1 MQMLGST
8 GKSNERIIYRLMTI
22 QLFGLSP
29 IYVQWND
36 ILDILIVAFVVY
48 KAIKLFKETRAIQLL
63 KGITLLVAAFF
74 VSGWLELRSLN
85 FILRNTLEIG
95 LFALVVLFQPEL
107 KRALEK
113 LGGRRL
119 KKFFGLRTASE
130 ENDIATLNMIDS
142 VSDAM
147 GRFKESKTG
156 ALVVIERTTRIGDII
171 STGTPIDA
179 EVSSRLL
186 ENIFYK
192 GAALHDGAAVIR
204 DNRLCAAGCLLPLSQ
219 NMSISADLGTR
230 HRAAIG
236 MSENSD
242 SIIVIVSE
250 ETGHISVAV
259 NGSLRKNL
267 TKEQLNA
274 NLRSMLLPNVSD
286 KGRLFRS
293 QKGGKQ

>member
-1 MQMLGST
+1 
-8 GKSNERIIYRLMTI
+8 MTI

-36 ILDILIVAFVVY
+36 LLDILIVAFVVY

-63 KGITLLVAAFF
+63 KGVALLVAAFF

-95 LFALVVLFQPEL
+95 LFALIVLFQPEL
-107 KRALEK
+107 KRALER

-119 KKFFGLRTASE
+119 RKFFGFRSSGEDA
-130 ENDIATLNMIDS
+130 DIKTLNMIDS
-142 VSDAM
+142 ICEAV
-147 GRFKESKTG
+147 GYFKETKTG
-156 ALVVIERTTRIGDII
+156 ALIVIERTTPIGDII
-171 STGTPIDA
+171 ATGTSIDA
-179 EVSSRLL
+179 DISARLL
-186 ENIFYK
+186 ENIFFK

-204 DNRLCAAGCLLPLSQ
+204 DNKLCAAGCLLPLSQ
-219 NMSISADLGTR
+219 NMTISAELGTR

-242 SIIVIVSE
+242 AVVIIVSE
-250 ETGHISVAV
+250 ETGYISVAL
-259 NGSLRKNL
+259 GGGLQKNL
-267 TKEQLNA
+267 SKDQLNSK
-274 NLRSMLLPNVSD
+274 LRTILLQNTGER
-286 KGRLFRS
+286 GRFFRS

>member
-1 MQMLGST
+1 
-8 GKSNERIIYRLMTI
+8 MTLKI
-22 QLFGLSP
+22 FGLSP

-36 ILDILIVAFVVY
+36 ILDVLIVAFLIY
-48 KAIKLFKETRAIQLL
+48 KAIKLFRETRAIQLL
-63 KGITLLVAAFF
+63 KGVLLLVAAFF

-113 LGGRRL
+113 LGGRRW
-119 KKFFGLRTASE
+119 KKFFGFRSASE
-130 ENDIATLNMIDS
+130 ENDIKTSNMIDS
-142 VSDAM
+142 VAEAM
-147 GRFKESKTG
+147 GKFKESKTG

-171 STGTPIDA
+171 STGTRVDA
-179 EVSSRLL
+179 DISFRLL

-204 DNRLCAAGCLLPLSQ
+204 ENRLIAAGCLLPLSQ
-219 NMSISADLGTR
+219 NISISSELGTR

-242 SIIVIVSE
+242 AIVVVVSE
-250 ETGHISVAV
+250 ETGCISIAL
-259 NGSLRKNL
+259 GGKLIKNF
-267 TKEQLNA
+267 TKDKLNSK
-274 NLRSMLLPNVSD
+274 LRSMLLPEPVE
-286 KGRLFRS
+286 KGKRFHL

>member
-1 MQMLGST
+1 
-8 GKSNERIIYRLMTI
+8 MTI

-36 ILDILIVAFVVY
+36 LLDIFIVAFVVY

-63 KGITLLVAAFF
+63 KGVALLVAAFF

-95 LFALVVLFQPEL
+95 LFALIVLFQPEL
-107 KRALEK
+107 KRALER

-119 KKFFGLRTASE
+119 RKFFGFRSSNE
-130 ENDIATLNMIDS
+130 EADIKTLNMIDA
-142 VSDAM
+142 VCEAV
-147 GRFKESKTG
+147 GYFKETKTG
-156 ALVVIERTTRIGDII
+156 ALIVIERTTPIGDII
-171 STGTPIDA
+171 ATGTSIDA
-179 EVSSRLL
+179 DISSRLL

-204 DNRLCAAGCLLPLSQ
+204 DNKLTAAGCLLPLSQ
-219 NMSISADLGTR
+219 NMSISSELGTR

-242 SIIVIVSE
+242 AVVIIVSE
-250 ETGHISVAV
+250 ESGYISVAL
-259 NGSLRKNL
+259 GGGLQKNL
-267 TKEQLNA
+267 SKDQLNSK
-274 NLRSMLLPNVSD
+274 LKTMLLPNSGER
-286 KGRLFRS
+286 GRFFRS
-293 QKGGKQ
+293 QKGGRQQ

>member
-1 MQMLGST
+1 MLGST

-274 NLRSMLLPNVSD
+274 NLRSMLLTNVSD

>member
-1 MQMLGST
+1 MLGST

>member
-1 MQMLGST
+1 
-8 GKSNERIIYRLMTI
+8 MTI

-36 ILDILIVAFVVY
+36 LLDILIVAFVVY

-63 KGITLLVAAFF
+63 KGVALLVAAFF

-95 LFALVVLFQPEL
+95 LFALIVLFQPEL
-107 KRALEK
+107 KRALER
-113 LGGRRL
+113 LGGRRFR
-119 KKFFGLRTASE
+119 KFFGFRSSGE
-130 ENDIATLNMIDS
+130 EADIKTLNMIDS
-142 VSDAM
+142 LCEAV
-147 GRFKESKTG
+147 GYFKETKTG
-156 ALVVIERTTRIGDII
+156 ALIVIERTTPIGDII
-171 STGTPIDA
+171 ATGTAIDA
-179 EVSSRLL
+179 EISARLL

-204 DNRLCAAGCLLPLSQ
+204 DNKICAAGCLLPLSQ
-219 NMSISADLGTR
+219 NMSISAELGTR

-242 SIIVIVSE
+242 AVVIIVSE
-250 ETGHISVAV
+250 ESGYISVAL
-259 NGSLRKNL
+259 GGGLQKNL
-267 TKEQLNA
+267 SKEQLNSK
-274 NLRSMLLPNVSD
+274 LRTMLLPNTGER
-286 KGRLFRS
+286 GRFFRS

>member
-1 MQMLGST
+1 
-8 GKSNERIIYRLMTI
+8 MTI

-48 KAIKLFKETRAIQLL
+48 KAIKLFRETRAIQLL

-119 KKFFGLRTASE
+119 KKFFGLRSASE
-130 ENDIATLNMIDS
+130 ENDITTLNMIDS

-242 SIIVIVSE
+242 AIIVIVSE
-250 ETGHISVAV
+250 ETGHISIAL
-259 NGSLRKNL
+259 NGLLRKNL

-274 NLRSMLLPNVSD
+274 NLRDMLLPNVSE
-286 KGRLFRS
+286 KTRLFRS